1 MPEEEKKEEKKGTLP
16 EDVQKEFLAASK
28 KAGTKDVAER
38 AAELEGK
45 IPTKKKEE
53 YRLLYIRFYPVIFF
67 IFRFSSFLCAFSEV
81 NVIFRA
87 NRFYTA
93 IWNFLAP

>member
-1 MPEEEKKEEKKGTLP
+1 MSKNFWRLNNSPNPHIYKQQKTILFEKLRQTWEVIILPEEEKKEEKKGTLP

-53 YRLLYIRFYPVIFF
+53 
-67 IFRFSSFLCAFSEV
+67 
-81 NVIFRA
+81 
-87 NRFYTA
+87 
-93 IWNFLAP
+93 